1 MKSLKVYLK
10 ITLEVRAKCWR
21 SPPAELRDNL
31 PAESKSQ
38 LLNLSSNRRRKRLS
52 HLLRTQSLKRKI
64 LRTRA
69 STKVSRRPQSMTIS
83 KLMWPRNQKS
93 TMTFL
98 KLVICRVPRIKN
110 LLLSRWKQNQKVNST
125 RSNRC
130 QRRLTVLEKR
140 SKTIT
145 RMKVLS
151 PTRKACRP
159 KNTRTLW
166 NKRKRKSRE
175 SIKWAVRSSA
185 TLRSVRRR
193 VAPDN
198 RTWWVN

>member
-1 MKSLKVYLK
+1 MKSLKVYPK
-10 ITLEVRAKCWR
+10 ITPGVRARCWR

-31 PAESKSQ
+31 RAESKSQ
-38 LLNLSSNRRRKRLS
+38 LLNLSSNQRRKRLS

-69 STKVSRRPQSMTIS
+69 STKVSRPPQSMTIS

-93 TMTFL
+93 TTTFL
-98 KLVICRVPRIKN
+98 KLVICRVLRIKN
-110 LLLSRWKQNQKVNST
+110 LLPSRWKQNQKVNST

-175 SIKWAVRSSA
+175 SIKWAVR
-185 TLRSVRRR
+185 
-193 VAPDN
+193 
-198 RTWWVN
+198 